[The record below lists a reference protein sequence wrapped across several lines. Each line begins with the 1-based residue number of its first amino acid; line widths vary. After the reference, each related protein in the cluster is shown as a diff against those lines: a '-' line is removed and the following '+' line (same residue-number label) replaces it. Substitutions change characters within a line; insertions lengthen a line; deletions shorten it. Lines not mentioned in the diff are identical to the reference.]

1 LKRLNKFIM
10 YLILTLTVIITILPF
25 IWMISASFKD
35 IREIFS
41 YPPTIIPDDF
51 SFSNYLQ
58 LFAEYPFARNIFN
71 STFIAVTATTGS
83 LFFCTLG
90 GFGFAK
96 FDFKFKNQLFLVL
109 IASML
114 IPPQSIMI
122 PLFLVFKRIGWVN
135 TFYPLIVP
143 GLANAFGIFFMRQYM
158 TSIPDSLIEAARID
172 GGSDF
177 YIFLKII
184 VPIVKPALA
193 TLGIIFFMNSWNAFV
208 WPLIILQDIEL
219 QTIPV
224 VLTNLQGVIYT
235 PYNLIMAGSVISII
249 PLFVVFMFMQ
259 QYFISGIT
267 AGAVKQ

>member
-1 LKRLNKFIM
+1 
-10 YLILTLTVIITILPF
+10 
-25 IWMISASFKD
+25 
-35 IREIFS
+35 
-41 YPPTIIPDDF
+41 
-51 SFSNYLQ
+51 
-58 LFAEYPFARNIFN
+58 
-71 STFIAVTATTGS
+71 
-83 LFFCTLG
+83 
-90 GFGFAK
+90 
-96 FDFKFKNQLFLVL
+96 
-109 IASML
+109 
-114 IPPQSIMI
+114 
-122 PLFLVFKRIGWVN
+122 
-135 TFYPLIVP
+135 
-143 GLANAFGIFFMRQYM
+143 M